1 MFHRRDRTLGF
12 YASMFATAL
21 IVIGS
26 ISGCGDS
33 GSSAGSQKASSAD
46 LESAK
51 QSLASPT
58 KVRGKALPADTNLS
72 ARERRALAKEG
83 QLPK

>member
-1 MFHRRDRTLGF
+1 MLHGRYRTLVPS
-12 YASMFATAL
+12 ASIVATAL
-21 IVIGS
+21 LVIGS
-26 ISGCGDS
+26 IAGCGDS
-33 GSSAGSQKASSAD
+33 SSSAGAQKASQTD

-51 QSLASPT
+51 NSLASPT
-58 KVRGKALPADTNLS
+58 KVRGKTLPADTNLS

>member
-1 MFHRRDRTLGF
+1 MLCGRYKTLGF
-12 YASMFATAL
+12 SVSMIGCTFLA
-21 IVIGS
+21 IGS
-26 ISGCGDS
+26 IAGCGDS
-33 GSSAGSQKASSAD
+33 GPSAGAQKANSTD

-51 QSLASPT
+51 QSLASRT
-58 KVRGKALPADTNLS
+58 KVRGKTLPVDTNLS